1 MRKRTRIVLH
11 SRPLAPGARELVVN
25 GRAHALVALGD
36 AIHGELF
43 WMQPAVF
50 RREWQLVSE
59 RGEHMLIHGRGLS
72 GRRASVETP
81 AATWSVSRGW
91 TGRVELTDAGGGS
104 LMSVAHRWLMRSR
117 LEPAAGP
124 SLVWRWH
131 WSGGRTLEDEEGQVL
146 LRLQRVWSFLR
157 QQAVVT
163 VADAARGRE
172 DLLQLL
178 AVTGFAWLSEAR
190 SHAH

>member
-1 MRKRTRIVLH
+1 MRKRTRIVVQ

-25 GRAHALVALGD
+25 GRPHALAALGD

-59 RGEHMLIHGRGLS
+59 RGEHMLIYSRGLS

-91 TGRVELTDAGGGS
+91 TGRVELTDAGGS

-131 WSGGRTLEDEEGQVL
+131 WLGGRTLEDEEGHVL
-146 LRLQRVWSFLR
+146 LRLQLMWSFLR

-178 AVTGFAWLSEAR
+178 AVTWFAWLSEAP
-190 SHAH
+190 AHGH

>member
-1 MRKRTRIVLH
+1 MRNRPRLILH
-11 SRPLAPGARELVVN
+11 SRPPAAGARELEVS
-25 GRAHALVALGD
+25 GRAHALSALGD
-36 AIHGELF
+36 AVRGELF

-59 RGEHMLIHGRGLS
+59 RGEHLLIHNRGWT
-72 GRRASVETP
+72 GRRCDVETP
-81 AATWSVSRGW
+81 TTTWSVSRSW
-91 TGRVELTDAGGGS
+91 TGRVQLADADGAL
-104 LMSVAHRWLMRSR
+104 LMGVTRRWLMRSR

-131 WSGGRTLEDEEGQVL
+131 WSGSRTLEDEEGHEL
-146 LRLQRVWSFLR
+146 LRLKRMWAFLR

-163 VADAARGRE
+163 VADAARERE

-178 AVTGFAWLSEAR
+178 ATTCYAWLSEPR
-190 SHAH
+190 GHSH